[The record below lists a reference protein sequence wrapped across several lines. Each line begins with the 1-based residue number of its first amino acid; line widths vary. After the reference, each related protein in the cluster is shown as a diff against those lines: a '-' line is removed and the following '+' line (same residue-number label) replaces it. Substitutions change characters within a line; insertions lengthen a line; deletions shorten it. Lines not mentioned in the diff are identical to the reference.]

1 MLVNSVFYSSK
12 KQYNI
17 LKIFIFLMKTQKYK
31 EVNSPQTDFN
41 SLKLRKNFLLYWD
54 LKCQKVFKTCYFL

>member
-1 MLVNSVFYSSK
+1 
-12 KQYNI
+12 
-17 LKIFIFLMKTQKYK
+17 MKTQKYK